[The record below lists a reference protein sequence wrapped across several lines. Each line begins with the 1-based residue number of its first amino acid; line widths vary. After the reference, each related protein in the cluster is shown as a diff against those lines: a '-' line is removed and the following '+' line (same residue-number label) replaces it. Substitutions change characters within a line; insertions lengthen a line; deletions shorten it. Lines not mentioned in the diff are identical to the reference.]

1 MQNAF
6 FFAWPLLSLCME
18 HKQHSGLKTERQA
31 KKARACKTLTKLRT
45 KGILSLCIES
55 EIIFSIYTATI
66 ALQRLS
72 NTCWK
77 FLVVITI
84 KKSGTSFSSNSTNV
98 MAPNVCNGCKLHK
111 KWLCKCFQPKLCKGQ
126 FSWKCQRLLTRLGAR
141 LPQNYIIGIEIIIN
155 KAGGSLG

>member
-1 MQNAF
+1 MTA
-6 FFAWPLLSLCME
+6 AITVE

-31 KKARACKTLTKLRT
+31 KKARALTKLRT
-45 KGILSLCIES
+45 KGILNLCTES

-111 KWLCKCFQPKLCKGQ
+111 K
-126 FSWKCQRLLTRLGAR
+126 
-141 LPQNYIIGIEIIIN
+141 
-155 KAGGSLG
+155 